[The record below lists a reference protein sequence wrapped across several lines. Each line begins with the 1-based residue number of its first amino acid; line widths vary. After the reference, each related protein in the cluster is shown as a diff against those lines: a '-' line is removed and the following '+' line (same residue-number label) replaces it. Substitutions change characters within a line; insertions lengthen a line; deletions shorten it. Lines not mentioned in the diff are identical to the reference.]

1 MFRGY
6 SDRTSCGC
14 MNYNKD
20 GSSVTDI
27 MLQNLSERV
36 RVDGWFSKAHKATVH
51 ILFLV
56 ISQLT
61 NPNP

>member
-1 MFRGY
+1 
-6 SDRTSCGC
+6 
-14 MNYNKD
+14 MNYNKG

-56 ISQLT
+56 IS
-61 NPNP
+61 